1 MKLLKILIALLVLPT
16 LALAHGPSRQ
26 KVVIKQEINAP
37 AAEVWAVIGDFYDMS
52 WHPAVH
58 ATTGDGSLEPDKS
71 QRVLVLGEEGGPEV
85 LETLYKW
92 RPEKMSYSY
101 FITEVD
107 VEVIPVT
114 NYSAHLTVKAVDD
127 NTSTVEW
134 KGGFYR
140 GFPNN
145 EPPEHL
151 NDEAAVAAVTGI
163 YTQGLEA
170 LAARFAD

>member
-1 MKLLKILIALLVLPT
+1 MTFLRVLAALLLLPS

-26 KVVIKQEINAP
+26 KVNIKQEINAP

-58 ATTGDGSLEPDKS
+58 ETRGDGTLEVDKS

-85 LETLYKW
+85 VETLYKW

-114 NYSAHLTVKAVDD
+114 NYSSHLTVKALSDT
-127 NTSTVEW
+127 TSQVEW
-134 KGGFYR
+134 KAGFYR
-140 GFPNN
+140 GYPNN

-163 YTQGLEA
+163 YTAGLEA
-170 LAARFAD
+170 LAARFAE

>member
-1 MKLLKILIALLVLPT
+1 MTVLRVLAALLLLPS

-26 KVVIKQEINAP
+26 KVTLKQEINAP
-37 AAEVWAVIGDFYDMS
+37 AAEVWAVIGDFYDMN

-58 ATTGDGSLEPDKS
+58 ATSGDGTLEVDKS
-71 QRVLVLGEEGGPEV
+71 QRVLVLGEDGGPEV

-114 NYSAHLTVKAVDD
+114 NYSAHLTVKALSDT
-127 NTSTVEW
+127 TSEVEW
-134 KGGFYR
+134 KAGFYR
-140 GFPNN
+140 GYPNN
-145 EPPEHL
+145 DPPEHL

-163 YTQGLEA
+163 YTAGLEA
-170 LAARFAD
+170 LAARFAQ